1 LIFFCSYIFI
11 NRYSYSLWLINYL
24 ILFIEM
30 VFKIRDKSL
39 FWTKSGW
46 KNNWEP
52 KILNMPKAIN
62 VVNTQY
68 ITSRFDHHSFLRSI
82 NSLIQSFRPIVISHV
97 VVNSISMATLQPNSF
112 LSSNLEIS
120 SNFPSIAILQS
131 NLLRMVLYSD
141 NYLVKKNGRPN
152 R

>member
-1 LIFFCSYIFI
+1 
-11 NRYSYSLWLINYL
+11 
-24 ILFIEM
+24 M

-82 NSLIQSFRPIVISHV
+82 NSLMKLFRPIETSLV
-97 VVNSISMATLQPNSF
+97 VANSTSTVTRQLNNF
-112 LSSNLEIS
+112 SSLNLEIS
-120 SNFPSIAILQS
+120 SNFLSIATPRS
-131 NLLRMVLYSD
+131 S
-141 NYLVKKNGRPN
+141 
-152 R
+152 

>member
-1 LIFFCSYIFI
+1 
-11 NRYSYSLWLINYL
+11 
-24 ILFIEM
+24 M

-82 NSLIQSFRPIVISHV
+82 NLLMQLSKLIVTFPVLA
-97 VVNSISMATLQPNSF
+97 NSTFTAIPQPNNFSF
-112 LSSNLEIS
+112 LNLEIS
-120 SNFPSIAILQS
+120 SNFLSIATLPS
-131 NLLRMVLYSD
+131 NSSKTELYSHID
-141 NYLVKKNGRPN
+141 LGKKNG
-152 R
+152 